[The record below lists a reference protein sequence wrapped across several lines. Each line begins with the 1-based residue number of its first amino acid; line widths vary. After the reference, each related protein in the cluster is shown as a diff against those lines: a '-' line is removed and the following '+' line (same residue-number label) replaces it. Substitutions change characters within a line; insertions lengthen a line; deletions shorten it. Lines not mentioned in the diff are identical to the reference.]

1 MELNLRGK
9 TALVT
14 GASKGIGWASAECLA
29 AEGVNVI
36 LVRAR
41 RPIWT
46 RHGERSSA
54 AAMCARGARI

>member
-14 GASKGIGWASAECLA
+14 GASKGIGLASAECLA

-36 LVRAR
+36 PAALMSD
-41 RPIWT
+41 
-46 RHGERSSA
+46 RSD
-54 AAMCARGARI
+54 GAGPPV